1 MKDLDIKDEN
11 QYFHV
16 VNLNKSFGGLSAVCN
31 LTFGLERNRITSLIG
46 PNGAGKTTTFNLI
59 SGYLW
64 PDRGQI
70 FFKGQEITGLGPHQI
85 VQLGI
90 ARTFQDLRLLY
101 KLTVIENILL
111 GFQNRKGERLFNAL
125 VSGRVLTRED
135 KEDFGKAK
143 DLLQLIE
150 LDNKDHELVENLS
163 YGEQKLLALGRIL
176 ATDAELLMLDEPASG
191 LPLGTVDRM
200 LELIHGLIK
209 KGKTLLIVEHNMEAV
224 MDISDWIVVLNFGEV
239 IASGTPDEIQK
250 NEEVIRV
257 YLGL

>member
-1 MKDLDIKDEN
+1 M
-11 QYFHV
+11 
-16 VNLNKSFGGLSAVCN
+16 
-31 LTFGLERNRITSLIG
+31 
-46 PNGAGKTTTFNLI
+46 
-59 SGYLW
+59 
-64 PDRGQI
+64 
-70 FFKGQEITGLGPHQI
+70 
-85 VQLGI
+85 
-90 ARTFQDLRLLY
+90 
-101 KLTVIENILL
+101 
-111 GFQNRKGERLFNAL
+111 FNAL

-209 KGKTLLIVEHNMEAV
+209 EGEDPSIVEHNMEAV
-224 MDISDWIVVLNFGEV
+224 MGIRHWIVVLNFGEV